1 MVYTSKKHGDFCCL
15 HVYMWQKAI
24 GCIKNKTDVKVVHVY
39 YIYIYWFY
47 GIYTQLML
55 VYVVNYF
62 DGRVST
68 FPERNAILLAWHV
81 FYSSHSRRLRHCM
94 FSQDFAI
101 ITHFYCI
108 NQSCS
113 SFLFAFPSILFA
125 HWVPWS
131 KFFTNGEL
139 PDTLFTVTA
148 TTSLQFPFEAFA
160 LVSSAFVH
168 LEFMCLWLNGGEP
181 LIGWLHVKLRGSLR
195 CFNFD
200 DFFETQAQ
208 KMRPNRCC
216 FFW

>member
-1 MVYTSKKHGDFCCL
+1 
-15 HVYMWQKAI
+15 
-24 GCIKNKTDVKVVHVY
+24 
-39 YIYIYWFY
+39 
-47 GIYTQLML
+47 ML

-68 FPERNAILLAWHV
+68 FPERNAIPLAWHV
-81 FYSSHSRRLRHCM
+81 CYSSHSRRLRHCM

-101 ITHFYCI
+101 ITHVYCI

-113 SFLFAFPSILFA
+113 PCLFAFPSVPFA

-139 PDTLFTVTA
+139 PDTLFTITA

-181 LIGWLHVKLRGSLR
+181 LIAHAWEAAGKLKMFQFCWFFLKLRHKR
-195 CFNFD
+195 CGPIDVVSFD
-200 DFFETQAQ
+200 HEF
-208 KMRPNRCC
+208 MIIP
-216 FFW
+216 